1 MNNKKGTETHR
12 GLLLR
17 RNKIDFSG
25 GVLVYELR
33 AVKTHEGVLLSVSS
47 KLDDEA
53 AYCRFAARIGEVL
66 KFYKAV
72 VRNTVT
78 PCTLCDV
85 AEDFKNK
92 FILDTVN

>member
-1 MNNKKGTETHR
+1 MNKITGDRSSR

-17 RNKIDFSG
+17 RNKVDFSG

-33 AVKTHEGVLLSVSS
+33 AVKNEDGVLLSVCA
-47 KLDDEA
+47 KLDGEA
-53 AYCRFAARIGEVL
+53 SSCLFAARMGEVL
-66 KFYKAV
+66 KFYKTV

-85 AEDFKNK
+85 AEDFKNQSV
-92 FILDTVN
+92 LDGVN